1 MNLFTDSTFGL
12 WVPYLPLAILSASS
26 LQKGIRLFNHP
37 ERNLSFNP
45 SSVTGRCYSRIG
57 LIGNPSDGY
66 FGNTIS
72 IAVENYFTEV
82 SLLKTTTL
90 RIIPHPVLAPAYAI
104 LS

>member
-26 LQKGIRLFNHP
+26 LQKGIRLFNNP
-37 ERNLSFNP
+37 DRDLSCNP
-45 SSVTGRCYSRIG
+45 NSVTGRCYSRIG

-66 FGNTIS
+66 YGNTIS
-72 IAVENYFTEV
+72 IAVDNFFTEV
-82 SLLKTTTL
+82 SLLKTTVL
-90 RIIPHPVLAPAYAI
+90 RIIPHPVFVSMFVV

>member
-26 LQKGIRLFNHP
+26 LQKGIRLFNDP
-37 ERNLSFNP
+37 ERDLSFNP

-66 FGNTIS
+66 YGNTIS

-82 SLLKTTTL
+82 SLLKTASL
-90 RIIPHPVLAPAYAI
+90 RIIPHPVLV
-104 LS
+104 LVCVVFS